1 MTAILA
7 DNVEEEYLWAISL
20 TSANKVEQLSTQ
32 TRPRTPHTLSRTLSG
47 TPKSLQELVMER
59 VPITGMCEISVQS
72 QSLMI
77 VFEKDFTSCA
87 RLLIKTAILMPEA
100 QDGEVTIVEV
110 ESLGYN
116 KAKVIGMIC
125 LLSQQSQGNRDDSTV
140 ITIRSK

>member
-1 MTAILA
+1 
-7 DNVEEEYLWAISL
+7 
-20 TSANKVEQLSTQ
+20 
-32 TRPRTPHTLSRTLSG
+32 
-47 TPKSLQELVMER
+47 MER

-110 ESLGYN
+110 ESLGYD
-116 KAKVIGMIC
+116 KTKVIGMI
-125 LLSQQSQGNRDDSTV
+125 
-140 ITIRSK
+140 